1 MGGRIAFTSHAMFA
15 RPKKSRVMIGKGP
28 LMRTIVVVAVVV
40 LGMTGLAR
48 AEPPAADETYRERL
62 EFNPATGEWV
72 ALPPPIPGTEDGD
85 LAIARSF
92 LAKADFKKAR
102 KAFAEWF
109 KLYPESIHRPE
120 ALFYAAETEVSA
132 DDAKTRGGDLIKAYE
147 WLQELLQGWPGTEL
161 SERALRKELIIAEM
175 ILFKGRKQKVWKGTI
190 WLSATDEALM
200 MLDRIIDDL
209 ARETP
214 MAEQALRLKADYHYQ
229 IGEFEEAE
237 IAYSRLQR
245 DFPRGR
251 YHKIALLRS
260 GESALGRFPG
270 VQFDEAD
277 LLEAEVYFQDFAQRF
292 PEDSEPSA
300 VPQKLARIK
309 ESRAEKDFTIGKYY
323 ERVKQ
328 YNSAIFY
335 YRQVDTNFPATTWA
349 TLARSRLIELGA
361 MEPPGTPTTM
371 DADSA
376 AIESD
381 E

>member
-1 MGGRIAFTSHAMFA
+1 MLPVCG
-15 RPKKSRVMIGKGP
+15 
-28 LMRTIVVVAVVV
+28 VV
-40 LGMTGLAR
+40 LSLA
-48 AEPPAADETYRERL
+48 AQAFAGPPSEDETFRERL
-62 EFNPATGEWV
+62 EFNATTGEWV
-72 ALPPPIPGTEDGD
+72 ALPPPIPGTEEGD
-85 LAIARSF
+85 LAIARAQ
-92 LAKADFKKAR
+92 LAKAEFKKAR
-102 KAFAEWF
+102 KSFGEWF

-132 DDAKTRGGDLIKAYE
+132 DDAATRGGDLIKAYD

-161 SERALRKELIIAEM
+161 ADRALRKELIIAEM

-190 WLSATDEALM
+190 WLSATDEAIM

-209 ARETP
+209 ARDTP
-214 MAEQALRLKADYHYQ
+214 VAEQALRLKADYHYQ

-270 VQFDEAD
+270 INFDEAD

-292 PEDSEPSA
+292 PQDSEPSA

-309 ESRAEKDFTIGKYY
+309 ESRAEKDFTIGQYY

-328 YNSAIFY
+328 YSSAIFY
-335 YRQVDTNFPATTWA
+335 YRQVDTNYPATTWA
-349 TLARSRLIELGA
+349 MQARARLIELGA
-361 MEPPGTPTTM
+361 MEPQMPTTM
-371 DADSA
+371 EAESA
-376 AIESD
+376 AVVAE